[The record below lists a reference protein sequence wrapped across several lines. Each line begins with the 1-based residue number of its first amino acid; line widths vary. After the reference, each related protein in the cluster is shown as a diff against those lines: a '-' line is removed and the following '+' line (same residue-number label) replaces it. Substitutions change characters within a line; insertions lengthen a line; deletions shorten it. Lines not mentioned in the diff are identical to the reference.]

1 MKKIIIALA
10 LTAPFAAS
18 GTTGF
23 AQAVKVPAPA
33 PAGPAAL
40 AAPSAVVLVG
50 KTFVVKQTTDAQGHK
65 KNNLVVPTTVVPGDA
80 LVLMQEYRNPGSKPN
95 TNFVINLAIP
105 GAVSFTG
112 IEQPWALVSVDGG
125 KSFGQLATLKA
136 PKGDGTMRP
145 AQPGDVTHV
154 RWTFAQPIPAGG
166 TGRVMYYGVVK

>member
-1 MKKIIIALA
+1 MKKTIIALA
-10 LTAPFAAS
+10 LTVPLVAVGS
-18 GTTGF
+18 TGL
-23 AQAVKVPAPA
+23 AQAVKAPTPA
-33 PAGPAAL
+33 PAGPAA
-40 AAPSAVVLVG
+40 ASAPSAVVLVG

-80 LVLMQEYRNPGSKPN
+80 LVLMQEYRNPGTKPN
-95 TNFVINLAIP
+95 TNFVINLAVP

-112 IEQPWALVSVDGG
+112 VEQPWALVSVDGG

-145 AQPGDVTHV
+145 AQPGDVTNV
-154 RWTFAQPIPAGG
+154 RWSFAQPIPAGG